1 MKLQQRKQPERKL
14 RKQPNMNSVDM
25 ANALIDRAK
34 NLQEFIVETEVPE
47 DFRFNGLIPF
57 DMTINEGMISAKVF
71 ALDFDEA
78 VKRLDDF
85 LEGQK

>member
-1 MKLQQRKQPERKL
+1 
-14 RKQPNMNSVDM
+14 MNSVDM
-25 ANALIDRAK
+25 ANALINRAK
-34 NLQEFIVETEVPE
+34 NLQEFNVEVEVPE
-47 DFRFNGLIPF
+47 GFMFNGVIPF
-57 DMTINEGMISAKVF
+57 DMTINGDKLTAKVY